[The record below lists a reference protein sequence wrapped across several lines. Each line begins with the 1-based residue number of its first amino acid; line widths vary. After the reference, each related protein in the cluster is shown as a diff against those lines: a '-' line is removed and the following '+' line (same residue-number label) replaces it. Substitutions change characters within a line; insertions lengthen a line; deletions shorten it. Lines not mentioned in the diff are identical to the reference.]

1 MWAMCTRQYL
11 TAVSS
16 NTADLVNY
24 KYMNKIKKIKIYFY
38 FNKNVYVQ
46 NSCRLIYY

>member
-1 MWAMCTRQYL
+1 MWAMCTKQYL

-16 NTADLVNY
+16 NSADLVNY

-38 FNKNVYVQ
+38 FNKKEMYM
-46 NSCRLIYY
+46 CRIAVV